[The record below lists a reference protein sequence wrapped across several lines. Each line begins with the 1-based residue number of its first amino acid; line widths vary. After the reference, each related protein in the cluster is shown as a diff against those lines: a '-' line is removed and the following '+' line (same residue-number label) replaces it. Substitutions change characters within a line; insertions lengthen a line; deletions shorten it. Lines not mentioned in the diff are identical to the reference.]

1 MVVEEHG
8 LDVRIERHGL
18 ELAEPR
24 RARDLDHDEA
34 ADRVELET
42 SGLADRAELLS
53 VQPVEVP
60 DVPVQR
66 SDGDDGPGIQ
76 QTRSEHRAERV
87 EVGVP
92 MRGDDL
98 LGAHRLILAEALGS
112 DVRDSL
118 Y

>member
-1 MVVEEHG
+1 
-8 LDVRIERHGL
+8 
-18 ELAEPR
+18 
-24 RARDLDHDEA
+24 
-34 ADRVELET
+34 
-42 SGLADRAELLS
+42 

-118 Y
+118 YLDERAAGETGDLHGRSRRRAVADVRRVDVVHGGEVPEIH